1 MRKFLLF
8 TLVTLLALT
17 QWVQAIQ
24 AGDALAPVAGKTDD
38 SQLVRLANG
47 LTVYVIRDTRF
58 PLVCTRLYVRAGSAN
73 ELPSQAGIS
82 HVLEHMVFKGTEK
95 RPKGQIARDV
105 ESLGGYLNAATSFDK
120 TWYLTDMPAAHWRMG
135 MDVVRDMAVAPS
147 LDPAELE
154 AEKDV
159 IVSELQRGK
168 DSPTSRL
175 FEELQTA
182 TLARSPYGHPIIGY
196 EETIRSLTVQDLRG
210 YIKRWYQPRNMLL
223 LVAGDIVPADVLA
236 HAQELFGGLSNHGEQ
251 PVPEP
256 LDVRSAAAGPKVMV
270 QRGPWK
276 KIYLG
281 VAFPA
286 PSLTD
291 LRSLDLDLA
300 SYLLAGDGTAWLN
313 KKYVY
318 EKQLATSISV
328 GNMSLARAGLML
340 LTAEL
345 EPEKIEPFW
354 QELSHDLGNLD
365 KLDFGPAALARAKL
379 NIEDSMDRVGET
391 LNGLA
396 SWQGTVQFDLGGE
409 QGERNLRL
417 ALNDASLEQIRTVL
431 GQWVRPELARIR
443 VLAPQEATLPNL
455 GKIFDTNW
463 PASQSPVE
471 DKKAVAQGPQE
482 VLDMGDGRKLILIP
496 DATAPYVSL
505 DFVMPGGNALLQP
518 QQQGLAS
525 LTARLLTAGYGSLSQ
540 QDVERFFAERA
551 ASASARAGLQSFSI
565 SLTGPSRF
573 NEDYFKALGQ
583 MLREPTFAA
592 SELER
597 EVNLMQAA
605 IRQRADRPLAYAFAR
620 LMPFLYP
627 DGQPYGLDSLG
638 TPESLVA
645 LQQSDVRAFWHKQ
658 LAQPWVLAVA
668 GSFEREA
675 VLAFAQSLP
684 RPEGPALTVAPPHW
698 GTQQNLDLRLPGR
711 SQAHLLQVFKT
722 VPLTHEDAPALML
735 LGSVL
740 SGQSGLLFSSLRD
753 EQGLGYSVT
762 AFNRLMPEAGYLAF
776 YIGTTPDKL
785 AQARDGFAKVIAELK
800 TTPLPEATLQAGANR
815 LLGEY
820 LRDRQ
825 SLGSRASE
833 SASDAVL
840 DLPQGFQKILLEKAR
855 QLTPA
860 QVQDVAR
867 KYLVE
872 AGAYELSLEP

>member
-1 MRKFLLF
+1 MRNCFLVAFAALLL
-8 TLVTLLALT
+8 LV
-17 QWVQAIQ
+17 QWSQDLQAK
-24 AGDALAPVAGKTDD
+24 AAETR
-38 SQLVRLANG
+38 LVRLSNG
-47 LTVYVIRDTRF
+47 LTVYIIRDTRF
-58 PLVCTRLYVRAGSAN
+58 PLVCTRLYVRAGSSN
-73 ELPSQAGIS
+73 EEPSQAGIS

-95 RPKGQIARDV
+95 RPKGQVARDV

-135 MDVVRDMAVAPS
+135 MDVVRDMAFSPS

-182 TLARSPYGHPIIGY
+182 TLAHSPYGHPIIGF
-196 EETIRSLTVQDLRG
+196 EKTIRSLTVQDLQN
-210 YIKRWYQPRNMLL
+210 YIKRWYQPQNMLL
-223 LVAGDIVPADVLA
+223 LVAGDIAPDAVLA
-236 HAQELFGGLSNHGEQ
+236 HAQTLFGGLVNDADL
-251 PVPEP
+251 PVPQP
-256 LDVRSAAAGPKVMV
+256 LDVRSAAGGSKVAV

-276 KIYLG
+276 KIYFG
-281 VAFPA
+281 MAFPA
-286 PSLTD
+286 PPMAD

-300 SYLLAGDGTAWLN
+300 SYLLAGDGTAWLER
-313 KKYVY
+313 KYVY
-318 EKQLATSISV
+318 ERQLATAISV
-328 GNMSLARAGLML
+328 GNLSLARAGLML

-354 QELSHDLGNLD
+354 QELTRDLGNLN
-365 KLDFGPAALARAKL
+365 KLEFSPAALERAKF
-379 NIEDSMDRVGET
+379 NIADSMDRVGET

-417 ALNDASLEQIRTVL
+417 ALNDATLEQVRTVL

-443 VLAPQEATLPNL
+443 LLVPEEANLPDL
-455 GKIFDTNW
+455 GRIMAANW
-463 PASQSPVE
+463 PSSPAPVE
-471 DKKAVAQGPQE
+471 DTLSVAQGPQE
-482 VLDMGDGRKLILIP
+482 VLPLGDGRKLILIP

-505 DFVMPGGNALLQP
+505 DFVMPGGNALLRP
-518 QQQGLAS
+518 QEQGLAN
-525 LTARLLTAGYGSLSQ
+525 LAARLLTDGYASLNK

-551 ASASARAGLQSFSI
+551 ASLSAAASLQSFSI

-573 NEDYFKALGQ
+573 NTDYFNALDQ
-583 MLREPTFAA
+583 LLRKPTFAPN
-592 SELER
+592 ELER
-597 EVNLMQAA
+597 EVNLMQSA
-605 IRQRADRPLAYAFAR
+605 IRQRADKPLSYAFSR

-627 DGQPYGLDSLG
+627 GGQPYGLDSLG
-638 TPESLVA
+638 TPETLA
-645 LQQSDVRAFWHKQ
+645 AFRQADVRAFWQKQ
-658 LAQPWVLAVA
+658 LAQPWTLAVA
-668 GSFEREA
+668 GNFDREA
-675 VLAFAQSLP
+675 VVAFAKKLPQPDGTSL
-684 RPEGPALTVAPPHW
+684 AVSPPHW
-698 GTQQNLDLRLPGR
+698 GEQKALDLHLPGR

-722 VPLTHEDAPALML
+722 VPLTHKDAPALML
-735 LGSVL
+735 LESVL

-785 AQARDGFAKVIAELK
+785 KQAREGFARVIAELK
-800 TTPLPEATLQAGANR
+800 ARPLSKTMLQTGGNR

-820 LRDRQ
+820 LRAHQ

-833 SASDAVL
+833 AASDAML
-840 DLPQGFQKILLEKAR
+840 GLPQGFQKHLLEQAQ
-855 QLTPA
+855 QLEPE
-860 QVQDVAR
+860 QVQAVAQ

-872 AGAYELSLEP
+872 TGAYELTLEP